1 MLPTKIKEI
10 KIVPK
15 IAKYFFIFFPPK
27 FRNFS
32 KMNYYLRAQISQD
45 KNFLTVDQFLNSS
58 LIKAGGGEALPLPPV
73 SCWREILK
81 LLNGQKNF
89 GGQLTPL
96 GQLKCWGK

>member
-1 MLPTKIKEI
+1 
-10 KIVPK
+10 
-15 IAKYFFIFFPPK
+15 
-27 FRNFS
+27 
-32 KMNYYLRAQISQD
+32 MNYYLRAQISQD